1 MTAADLRN
9 FKRRMM
15 GCILATDMAKH
26 NEDLAAFK
34 RTLQYNRILEDQN
47 NCNLFL
53 DKTDGDKLF
62 KSKQ

>member
-1 MTAADLRN
+1 
-9 FKRRMM
+9 M

-26 NEDLAAFK
+26 NEDLAEFK
-34 RTLQYNRILEDQN
+34 RTLQYNRILKDQN